1 MFHEV
6 FFKMVKKL
14 ILSFLTFGCLF
25 TANAQ
30 TGPGGVGSSANNA
43 LWLKA
48 DAGTS
53 STTNSTALSFWN
65 DQSGNG
71 LNVTQ
76 TVSAQQPSIVTNF
89 MNGYPSI
96 LFDNVSTANQ
106 NDKMIGPDS
115 PLLDNTSAY
124 TFFTV
129 TRPQNLDGAARTIVS
144 KRTGVSVDQS
154 FMLFYYTSNKLNI
167 DIQTTDNR
175 FASNTTYV
183 SGTNYITCLSYDGTI
198 ATSGLRC
205 TLYNEESFDKNSAE
219 SSTLVPNNSSP
230 LLIGT
235 TDASDP
241 RPYGGYTSEI
251 IIYREALNTAQ
262 RIIINNYL
270 SAKYNISLSANDK
283 YAGDNS
289 GNGDYDR
296 EVAGIGQEST
306 GSNTSFSAS
315 VSGGLT
321 MAAVAGLG
329 NGDYILAG
337 HALATNSTIITD
349 VGGMTGS
356 NNARWQRI
364 WYIDVTN
371 ASTNISTNLEFD
383 MSDGGMGTFTI
394 GATSNYV
401 LLYRAGQSGNW
412 TEVTTASTVSG
423 DRILF
428 NAVTLT
434 NDGYYTLGTKNFNLS
449 PLPIE
454 LLSFSATA
462 NGTRVDLSWITASE
476 KNNAFFSLER
486 SKDGREFELLRTI
499 KGAKNSSSMLE
510 YLETDENPHPGI
522 SYYRLKQTD
531 YDGTSAYS
539 DIVAIDLSSKIGEMR
554 IYPNPNT
561 GIFKIDLNTGA
572 KKEIQ
577 VVLLDLSG
585 KEYFSKVITTQ
596 DENGLYLVDTE
607 NKLPRG
613 TYLVVASSNNA
624 GYTQKIIVK

>member
-1 MFHEV
+1 
-6 FFKMVKKL
+6 MVKKL
-14 ILSFLTFGCLF
+14 ILFLF
-25 TANAQ
+25 TYSCLCSADAQ
-30 TGPGGVGSSANNA
+30 TGPGGVGSSANNV

-53 STTNSTALSFWN
+53 STTNSAAISFWN

-89 MNGYPSI
+89 MNGYPSV

-106 NDKMIGPDS
+106 NDKMVGPDS
-115 PLLDNTSAY
+115 PLLDNTSGY

-129 TRPQNLDGAARTIVS
+129 TRPQNLDGSARTIVS

-175 FASNTTYV
+175 FASNTTYA

-205 TLYNEESFDKNSAE
+205 TLYNEETFDKNSTE

-251 IIYREALNTAQ
+251 IIYREALSTAR

-283 YAGDNS
+283 YSGDNAV
-289 GNGDYDR
+289 NGDYDR
-296 EVAGIGQEST
+296 EVAGIGQESS

-321 MAAVAGLG
+321 MAATAGLD

-337 HALATNSTIITD
+337 HALSTNSTIITD
-349 VGGMTGS
+349 VGGMTGT

-364 WYIDVTN
+364 WYVDITN
-371 ASTNISTNLEFD
+371 ASTNITANLEFD

-401 LLYRAGQSGNW
+401 LLYRSGQSGNW
-412 TEVTTASTVSG
+412 TEVTTASSVSG

-428 NAVTLT
+428 DAITLT

-454 LLSFSATA
+454 LISFSANV
-462 NGTRVDLSWITASE
+462 NGSRVDLNWATASE

-486 SKDGREFELLRTI
+486 SKDGLRFEVLRTI
-499 KGAKNSSSMLE
+499 KGVKNSSSMLD
-510 YLETDENPHPGI
+510 YRETDYNPYTGI

-531 YDGTSAYS
+531 YDGTGAYS
-539 DIVAIDLSSKIGEMR
+539 DVVAVDLSSEVAEMS

-561 GIFKIDLNTGA
+561 GIFKIDLTTGA
-572 KKEIQ
+572 KKEIL
-577 VVLLDLSG
+577 VALFDLSG
-585 KEYFSKVITTQ
+585 KECFSKVIATP
-596 DENGLYLVDTE
+596 DENGLYTVDTE

-613 TYLVVASSNNA
+613 TYLLVASSNNA
-624 GYTQKIIVK
+624 RHTQKIIVK

>member
-1 MFHEV
+1 MI
-6 FFKMVKKL
+6 KKL
-14 ILSFLTFGCLF
+14 FFLFFVFNCF
-25 TANAQ
+25 CQANAQ
-30 TGPGGVGSSANNA
+30 TGPGGDGSSANNV

-53 STTNSTALSFWN
+53 SSTNGTALSFWN
-65 DQSGNG
+65 DQSGNA
-71 LNVTQ
+71 LYVTQ
-76 TVSAQQPSIVTNF
+76 TVTAQQPSFATNIL
-89 MNGYPSI
+89 NGFPAI
-96 LFDNVSTANQ
+96 QFDNLNGANL
-106 NDKMIGPDS
+106 NDKMLGPDS
-115 PLLDNTSAY
+115 PLLDNTSGY
-124 TFFTV
+124 SFFMV
-129 TRPQNLDGAARTIVS
+129 TRPQNVDNNARVIVS
-144 KRTGVSVDQS
+144 KRTTVAVDQS
-154 FMLFYYTSNKLNI
+154 FMQFFFTGSTFYT
-167 DIQTTDNR
+167 DIQTNNNR
-175 FASNTTYV
+175 YNTTATFASNT
-183 SGTNYITCLSYDGTI
+183 NYLIDQFFDGTQALASRCRTYI
-198 ATSGLRC
+198 SGSLDITSSE
-205 TLYNEESFDKNSAE
+205 TN
-219 SSTLVPNNSSP
+219 TLVPDNPSP
-230 LLIGT
+230 LVIGS

-241 RPYGGYTSEI
+241 RPYGGYIAET
-251 IIYREALNTAQ
+251 IIYRVALNDAS
-262 RIIINNYL
+262 RILVDNYL

-283 YAGDNS
+283 YSGDNV

-321 MAAVAGLG
+321 MAATAGLD
-329 NGDYILAG
+329 NGDYIVAG
-337 HALATNSTIITD
+337 HALATNATIITD

-371 ASTNISTNLEFD
+371 ASTNITTDLEFD

-412 TEVTTASTVSG
+412 TEVTTASSVSG

-428 NAVTLT
+428 NTITLT

-454 LLSFSATA
+454 LIAFSANG
-462 NGTRVDLSWITASE
+462 NGTRVDLNWTTASE

-486 SKDGREFELLRTI
+486 SRDGLQFDVLRTI
-499 KGAKNSSSMLE
+499 KGAKNSSMTLD
-510 YLETDENPHPGI
+510 YWETDYKPYPGI

-531 YDGTSAYS
+531 YDGTSSYS
-539 DIVAIDLSSKIGEMR
+539 DVVAVNLSSGPGSMR

-561 GIFKIDLNTGA
+561 GSFRIDLDNT
-572 KKEIQ
+572 KKEIL
-577 VVLLDLSG
+577 VVLRDLSG
-585 KEYFSKVITTQ
+585 KEYFSKVIATQ

-607 NKLPRG
+607 NKIPAG
-613 TYLVVASSNNA
+613 TYLVVASSNNTL
-624 GYTQKIIVK
+624 YTQKIIVK